1 MEEDRKKAVVKSFY
15 TSKVIHLQNIYT
27 ALSQCLWKLAEKILS
42 HPINLRASLITTDVE
57 VDQWHCLISEQLPI
71 SSKSKMIRVS
81 VVCEISLMLCHFLE
95 HHTCYISIPD
105 CYLAAAISS
114 QAFIKFSFGDCSD
127 YLRVPFFSFTLP
139 VWKNKQKIWKRNRT
153 S

>member
-1 MEEDRKKAVVKSFY
+1 MLMIAGRENF
-15 TSKVIHLQNIYT
+15 
-27 ALSQCLWKLAEKILS
+27 S

-71 SSKSKMIRVS
+71 SSESKMIRVS

-95 HHTCYISIPD
+95 HQTCYISIPD

-127 YLRVPFFSFTLP
+127 YLRVPFFFLLNYPFEKTNRKSEKEIGLP
-139 VWKNKQKIWKRNRT
+139 N
-153 S
+153 